1 VTVELR
7 DALLD
12 FFEQIGQTRDDH
24 LRRLIMVGGDGLTYE
39 KILLLK
45 KYLQSHGNEFESF
58 KLVEPEL
65 EMWHTEETNLS
76 RIFET
81 HWGRS
86 LSIDPSTLG
95 HSARKIG
102 RDKPANLKK
111 VDYYPSAQ
119 LAYLVLDV

>member
-1 VTVELR
+1 
-7 DALLD
+7 
-12 FFEQIGQTRDDH
+12 
-24 LRRLIMVGGDGLTYE
+24 MVGGDELTY
-39 KILLLK
+39 KKMLLLK
-45 KYLQSHGNEFESF
+45 KYLQTHEHKFDSFE
-58 KLVEPEL
+58 LVEPEL
-65 EMWHTEETNLS
+65 EIWHTQETDLS

-102 RDKPANLKK
+102 RDKPASLKK

-119 LAYLVLDV
+119 LGGWVQARTLRRSRNA